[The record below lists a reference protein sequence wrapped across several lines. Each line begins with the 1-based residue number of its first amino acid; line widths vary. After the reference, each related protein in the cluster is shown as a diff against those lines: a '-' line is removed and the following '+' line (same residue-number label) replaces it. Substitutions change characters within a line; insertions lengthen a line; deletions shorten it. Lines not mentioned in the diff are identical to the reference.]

1 MKAFL
6 RFSDGHPGL
15 SVKERKILSKLGE
28 AAKIISSLYLA
39 QKNPQHRGANF
50 YPSDATKKEIEL
62 AAKKDP
68 EILSPYTFV
77 ERKGEKL
84 VAVPYRV
91 KFQKELLKAA
101 KFLREAA
108 VLSSDKNFQ
117 AYLRARAED
126 LLKDN
131 YDRSNI
137 LWLKTD
143 RSTIGCVIGPFDRYL
158 DQLFFKKRA
167 YMAWIGVLDEDTT
180 NEMDRFKQ
188 LILASERLY
197 LPGSRHAKIS
207 KVKVRVE
214 DTVIFAGLVADFL
227 FVGNNLPSSADID
240 LIKRYGTIFTLF
252 NPTLEW
258 RFENWLLPIF
268 QRIFTRDLQRKF
280 SIQELKTAFLQST
293 VLHEACHS
301 LMRYEDAPKRLEEY
315 FPYFDELF
323 TDLLGIKGCGTLIL
337 KNALSE
343 HELEAIVLKTICHS
357 LYFYTSLSVRPHLNP
372 YAVGGGLILDFLRRG
387 KALTKQKN
395 RFHFDAHRALMA
407 LNQLTSIIEYYVALG
422 NHKEAE
428 EFLKKFS
435 MERIFTPFKPY
446 LRGIPKKTATF
457 LTKKENSV
465 L

>member
-6 RFSDGHPGL
+6 RFSNGHPGL
-15 SVKERKILSKLGE
+15 SVQERKILQKLGE
-28 AAKIISSLYLA
+28 AAKIISSLYLV
-39 QKNPQHRGANF
+39 QKNPRYRGANF
-50 YPSDATKKEIEL
+50 YPSDATKREIEL
-62 AAKKDP
+62 AAEKDP
-68 EILSPYTFV
+68 EILNPYTFV
-77 ERKGEKL
+77 ERKGAKL
-84 VAVPYRV
+84 VAIPYRV
-91 KFQKELLKAA
+91 KFKKELLKIAELLTGAA
-101 KFLREAA
+101 L
-108 VLSSDKNFQ
+108 LSSDKNFQ
-117 AYLRARAED
+117 AYLRARAEG

-137 LWLKTD
+137 LWLKTEHS
-143 RSTIGCVIGPFDRYL
+143 RIGCVMGPFDRYL
-158 DQLFFKKRA
+158 DKLFFKKRA
-167 YMAWIGVLDEDTT
+167 YMAWIGVLDEHTT
-180 NEMDRFKQ
+180 SEMDRFKQ

-214 DTVIFAGLVADFL
+214 DTVIFAGLAADFL
-227 FVGNNLPSSADID
+227 FVGNNLPSSADIH
-240 LIKRYGTIFTLF
+240 LIKKYGTIFTLF

-268 QRIFTRDLQRKF
+268 QRIFPKDLQRKF

-315 FPYFDELF
+315 FPYVDELF

-357 LYFYTSLSVRPHLNP
+357 LYFYTSLSVRPHLDP
-372 YAVGGGLILDFLRRG
+372 YAVGGGLILDFLRQG

-395 RFHFDAHRALMA
+395 RFHFNAHRALMV

-422 NHKEAE
+422 NHTEAK

-435 MERIFTPFKPY
+435 MERIFKPFDPY
-446 LRGIPKKTATF
+446 LKGIPIHNVPL
-457 LTKKENSV
+457 LTKRSGAV
-465 L
+465 

>member
-6 RFSDGHPGL
+6 RFSNKHPGL
-15 SVKERKILSKLGE
+15 SAQEKKILQELGK
-28 AAKIISSLYLA
+28 AAEIISSLYLA
-39 QKNPQHRGANF
+39 QKNPRYRGANF

-77 ERKGEKL
+77 ERKGKKL
-84 VAVPYRV
+84 IAVPYRI
-91 KFQKELLKAA
+91 KFKKELSRIAKLLKG
-101 KFLREAA
+101 AA
-108 VLSSDKNFQ
+108 VLSSDKKFQ
-117 AYLRARAED
+117 AYLRARAD
-126 LLKDN
+126 DFLKDN
-131 YDRSNI
+131 YDKSNI

-143 RSTIGCVIGPFDRYL
+143 RSKIGCVIGPFDRYL
-158 DQLFFKKRA
+158 DQLFFTKRA
-167 YMAWIGVLDEDTT
+167 YMAWIGVLDEHTT
-180 NEMDRFKQ
+180 DEMDRFKK
-188 LILASERLY
+188 LILTSERLY
-197 LPGSRHAKIS
+197 LPGARHAKIS

-227 FVGNNLPSSADID
+227 FVGNNLPSSADIN
-240 LIKRYGTIFTLF
+240 LIKKYGTIFTLF

-268 QRIFTRDLQRKF
+268 QRLFSKDIQRKF
-280 SIQELKTAFLQST
+280 SVQELKTAFLQST
-293 VLHEACHS
+293 VLHESCHS
-301 LMRYEDAPKRLEEY
+301 LMRYEDASKRLEEY

-337 KNALSE
+337 KDALSE

-372 YAVGGGLILDFLRRG
+372 YAVGGGLILEFLRQG
-387 KALTKQKN
+387 KALVKHKKG
-395 RFHFDAHRALMA
+395 FHFDPRRALIT

-446 LRGIPKKTATF
+446 LKGISKKTVP
-457 LTKKENSV
+457 S
-465 L
+465 